1 MNNDPAANPADVGVV
16 TLPDVGETAAT
27 QTEATTPAGGESDP
41 IEDLAREALGET
53 TEEASPV
60 EIEYEGKKF
69 TVDPVL
75 RDAFMR
81 DADYRKK
88 TMALSEERKAFQT
101 EREQFTAS
109 ASQTKEMREAE
120 IGLALMDRDI
130 AALSNM
136 STQGMT
142 QTEYDSAV
150 ARLQR
155 LQADR
160 ATLANAITAEQQKG
174 QAEWSQG
181 LEKARA
187 DCFREASAR
196 INGFTETRR
205 DELEQLAISMGA
217 DKEEVALTTEPWA
230 YELLHYADIGKK
242 FIERQRNAAQMKAA
256 ATGNPATT
264 VGGASAGGKAP
275 TEMSPAEM
283 AKHLGYA

>member
-1 MNNDPAANPADVGVV
+1 MENEPAANPADAEVV
-16 TLPDVGETAAT
+16 TLPEPGETTEA
-27 QTEATTPAGGESDP
+27 QTEANTPAGGESDALD
-41 IEDLAREALGET
+41 DLAREALGEAP
-53 TEEASPV
+53 EEASPV

-88 TMALSEERKAFQT
+88 TMALSDERKAFQA
-101 EREQFTAS
+101 EREQFAATAS
-109 ASQTKEMREAE
+109 QAKEVRDAE
-120 IGLALMDRDI
+120 IALALLDRDI
-130 AALSNM
+130 KALSET

-142 QTEYDSAV
+142 QAEYDAAA

-155 LQADR
+155 MQADR
-160 ATLANAITAEQQKG
+160 QMLSGALDGERKRLQTEHD
-174 QAEWSQG
+174 QG

-196 INGFTETRR
+196 INGFTDERR
-205 DELEQLAISMGA
+205 QQLEEFAITMGA

-230 YELLHYADIGKK
+230 YELLHFADIGKK

-256 ATGNPATT
+256 AAGNPATT
-264 VGGASAGGKAP
+264 VGGKSAGGKTP
-275 TEMSPAEM
+275 EDMSPAEM
-283 AKHLGYA
+283 AKHLGY

>member
-1 MNNDPAANPADVGVV
+1 MNNEPAANPADADVV
-16 TLPDVGETAAT
+16 TLPDVEETAEA
-27 QTEATTPAGGESDP
+27 QTEANTPAGGESDP
-41 IEDLAREALGET
+41 IEELAREALGEAA
-53 TEEASPV
+53 EEASPV

-88 TMALSEERKAFQT
+88 TMALSEERKVLQQ
-101 EREQFTAS
+101 EREQFSTTANQ
-109 ASQTKEMREAE
+109 AKELREAE
-120 IGLALMDRDI
+120 TALAIMDRDI
-130 AALSNM
+130 ATLANM
-136 STQGMT
+136 PTDGMT
-142 QTEYDSAV
+142 QTQYDQAV

-155 LQADR
+155 LQTDR
-160 ATLANAITAEQQKG
+160 ERLAGAITAEQQKS
-174 QAEWSQG
+174 QTEWSQG
-181 LEKARA
+181 LEKAREE
-187 DCFREASAR
+187 CFREASAR
-196 INGFTETRR
+196 INGFTEARR
-205 DELEQLAISMGA
+205 DELEQFAISMGA
-217 DKEEVALTTEPWA
+217 AKEEVSTTTEPWA

-283 AKHLGYA
+283 AKHLGY